1 MKTKTKEVEMIE
13 EMTEE
18 QIVTEERMMIEK
30 WVKKNKPKR
39 YTHGERPEGME
50 PPTISSWGRRKKK
63 SNISISNTGLFPL
76 RRMIEKMLLLMCCVI
91 LILKM
96 HSCSVRRA
104 PR

>member
-50 PPTISSWGRRKKK
+50 PPTISSWGRKKK
-63 SNISISNTGLFPL
+63 TNKAEEQAA
-76 RRMIEKMLLLMCCVI
+76 RDAEKE
-91 LILKM
+91 
-96 HSCSVRRA
+96 
-104 PR
+104 

>member
-39 YTHGERPEGME
+39 YTHGERPEGTE

-63 SNISISNTGLFPL
+63 SNKAEEQAAKDA
-76 RRMIEKMLLLMCCVI
+76 EKE
-91 LILKM
+91 
-96 HSCSVRRA
+96 
-104 PR
+104 